1 MLRVAPTLAAR
12 RAYGRRLHRP
22 NTHELRV
29 APAQAARR
37 TDGRKPN
44 RPSCS
49 QWNSAPKSKQHTFD
63 QQQ

>member
-1 MLRVAPTLAAR
+1 MLCAAPALAAR
-12 RAYGRRLHRP
+12 RAGGKRSQRP

-37 TDGRKPN
+37 ADGRKPN

-49 QWNSAPKSKQHTFD
+49 Q
-63 QQQ
+63 